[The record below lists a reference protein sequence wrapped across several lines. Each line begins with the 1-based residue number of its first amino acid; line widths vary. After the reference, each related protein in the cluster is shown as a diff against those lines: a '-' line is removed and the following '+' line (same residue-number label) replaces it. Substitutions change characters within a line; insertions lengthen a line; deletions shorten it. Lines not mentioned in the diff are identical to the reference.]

1 MLFLSLWRQEVSINR
16 GFLQLKWPKVIKM
29 CCGIVPVHAH
39 GGISVYWVRWAWAS
53 SWARILV
60 LSDLEGSFTEGKFWP
75 VSAGNAATERKGI
88 FFNTE

>member
-39 GGISVYWVRWAWAS
+39 GGIRIMLNAAMVKCVYIGFGGRWPVLGREFWYFRTLKVVSQRAS
-53 SWARILV
+53 S
-60 LSDLEGSFTEGKFWP
+60 GQ
-75 VSAGNAATERKGI
+75 
-88 FFNTE
+88 